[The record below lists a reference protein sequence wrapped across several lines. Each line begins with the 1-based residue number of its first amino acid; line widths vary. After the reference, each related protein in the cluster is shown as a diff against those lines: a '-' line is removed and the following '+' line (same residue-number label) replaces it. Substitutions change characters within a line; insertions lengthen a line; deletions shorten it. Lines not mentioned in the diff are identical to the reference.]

1 MEPLSKRRRRV
12 YLYGLIA
19 VFILCLPLVM
29 FYANGYR
36 FKSGVGF
43 VRTGSIIVSISKS
56 DAQFSLNGVQVG
68 VSGFLRHNF
77 YVDNLAPGQYQIL
90 VTREGDHPWHRTL
103 IVEEELVTDA
113 QAFLVPLEIT
123 SVRLVDVSKVA
134 SSTIA
139 TSTKATPHATYETY
153 RKAFLPSS
161 STSTPLVALH
171 KPTSEILSVK
181 DGNVSAVW
189 TDVGVLPPS
198 RFCRGPSTCSTEISI
213 ESGKQNTISAEF
225 FGGGVVYVTK
235 EGGVFLKEIDIR
247 PEPLSVQLYPVR
259 GADFRVIDGHLIVK
273 DGSTLY
279 EITGL

>member
-1 MEPLSKRRRRV
+1 MQPLSKRRRRV
-12 YLYGLIA
+12 YLYALIA
-19 VFILCLPLVM
+19 VFVLCLPVVM

-43 VRTGSIIVSISKS
+43 VRTGSIIVSVSKS
-56 DAQFSLNGVQVG
+56 DALFSLNGVDVG
-68 VSGFLRHNF
+68 TSGFLKHNF

-123 SVRLVDVSKVA
+123 SVRLVDVAKVG

-139 TSTKATPHATYETY
+139 TTTKATPHATYEVY

-161 STSTPLVALH
+161 ATSTPVVALH

-181 DGNVSAVW
+181 GGNVSVLW
-189 TDVGVLPPS
+189 TDAATLPPS
-198 RFCRGPSTCSTEISI
+198 RFCRGPSICGTEIPI
-213 ESGKQNTISAEF
+213 ENGKQNTVGAEF
-225 FGGGVVYVTK
+225 FGGGVVYTTK

-273 DGSTLY
+273 DGNVLY